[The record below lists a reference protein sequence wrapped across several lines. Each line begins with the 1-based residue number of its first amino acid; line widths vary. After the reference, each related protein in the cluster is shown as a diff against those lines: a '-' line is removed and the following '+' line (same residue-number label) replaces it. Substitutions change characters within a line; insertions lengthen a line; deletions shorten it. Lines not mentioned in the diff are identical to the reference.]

1 MEEVAE
7 ARGLALAGAGL
18 PLGGIG
24 DVREPTARA
33 EKGSRLEPEELVA
46 VARAARGCDRLR
58 RHLHQERER
67 APRLAERAARIPDLG
82 HVFHPILDSFDG
94 AGRLVDHASDQLG
107 ALRRQA
113 ARARADLDRR
123 AREMVEELGDALQD
137 RYYTQRED
145 RCVLP
150 IKVDARWRVRG
161 IVHGASQSGQ
171 TVFLEPEALVELGNQ
186 LVLADAAVA
195 DEERRIL
202 AQ

>member
-1 MEEVAE
+1 TAPVADADTLTQLGWDGILADLAARCRTGPGAERARRLEFAPDLETARARMEEVAE
-7 ARGLALAGAGL
+7 ARALALAGAGL

-94 AGRLVDHASDQLG
+94 AGRLVDH
-107 ALRRQA
+107 
-113 ARARADLDRR
+113 
-123 AREMVEELGDALQD
+123 
-137 RYYTQRED
+137 
-145 RCVLP
+145 
-150 IKVDARWRVRG
+150 
-161 IVHGASQSGQ
+161 
-171 TVFLEPEALVELGNQ
+171 
-186 LVLADAAVA
+186 
-195 DEERRIL
+195 
-202 AQ
+202 